1 MTIHRKILTVFCVA
15 TGIFACNLQAQTCVR
30 SQSDVVTLYFGVE
43 TPLPDPCH
51 PHTIPVAHT
60 DIEMPFRFA
69 GGWDIH
75 IKTDSPAANTRVE
88 TEDAL
93 FALGTAYRFS
103 FPGSIPPGFEFIGIM
118 PNQTFWYYDGEAPS
132 PGYDSQDMTNAEIAS
147 LCQWNPN
154 NPAKGA
160 ASMNKWLQV
169 RLVAVRGPQNGFAS
183 MWEENET
190 APIVFFASADGIS
203 EADVYYTP
211 ARRHSHKSW
220 AFTKPGLYEL
230 DLQVSTYYV
239 CDPLLTADL
248 NDDCFVDMQDFAL
261 FAAQWVSDGLLD
273 FVEQWLDCGSPFDS
287 ECP

>member
-1 MTIHRKILTVFCVA
+1 L
-15 TGIFACNLQAQTCVR
+15 
-30 SQSDVVTLYFGVE
+30 SQSPVVTLYFGVE

-51 PHTIPVAHT
+51 PHTIPLAHT
-60 DIEMPFRFA
+60 DIEIPLRFSQ
-69 GGWDIH
+69 WDVH
-75 IKTDSPAANTRVE
+75 IKTDLPNANTRVE

-93 FALGTAYRFS
+93 FALGTAYCVS
-103 FPGSIPPGFEFIGIM
+103 FPGYVPSGYEFIGVV
-118 PNQTFWYYDGEAPS
+118 PDEPFWYYDSEAPS
-132 PGYDSQDMTNAEIAS
+132 PGYDSQDMTSAEVGA

-169 RLVAVRGPQNGFAS
+169 QLVAIRGPQGGYVS
-183 MWEENET
+183 MWEDPGT

-203 EADVYYTP
+203 DTDVYYTP
-211 ARRHSHKSW
+211 ARQHSHKSW
-220 AFTKPGLYEL
+220 AFTEPGLYEV
-230 DLQVSTYYV
+230 DLQISTYYI

-273 FVEQWLDCGSPFDS
+273 FVEQWLDCGSPFES